1 MQIGLIEDD
10 VAIREMLH
18 LVLQDEGFAM
28 TAYRTAE
35 ECLQALAPAAQAQ
48 NLLPIDLLIVDWR
61 LPGSVSGIEV
71 IRNIR
76 EKLRLTSLPIIL
88 TTAATFNDMEEL
100 ERLHVKLLEKPFDID
115 AIVEVVKSL
124 V

>member
-10 VAIREMLH
+10 VAIREMLR

-28 TAYRTAE
+28 TAYRTAA
-35 ECLQALAPAAQAQ
+35 ECLQALASEAQGQ
-48 NLLPIDLLIVDWR
+48 GSLPIDLLIVDWR

-71 IRNIR
+71 IRYIR
-76 EKLRLTSLPIIL
+76 DKLQLTSLPIIL
-88 TTAATFNDMEEL
+88 TTAATFNDTEEL

-115 AIVEVVKSL
+115 DIVEVVKSL

>member
-18 LVLQDEGFAM
+18 LVLLDEGFAM

-35 ECLQALAPAAQAQ
+35 ECLQGLAFAAQGQ
-48 NLLPIDLLIVDWR
+48 KPLPIDLLIVDWR

-71 IRNIR
+71 IRRIR
-76 EKLRLTSLPIIL
+76 DNLRLTSLPIIL
-88 TTAATFNDMEEL
+88 TTAATFNDTEEL

-115 AIVEVVKSL
+115 DIVEVVKSL